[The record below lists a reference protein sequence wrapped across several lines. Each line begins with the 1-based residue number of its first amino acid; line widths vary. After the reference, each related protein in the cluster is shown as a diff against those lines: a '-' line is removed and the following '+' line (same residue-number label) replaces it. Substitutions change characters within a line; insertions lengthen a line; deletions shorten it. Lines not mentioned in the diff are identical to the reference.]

1 MTYGV
6 TTMQKLLK
14 CTKIMSLEVPHH
26 FRNFYLL
33 LISTYVV
40 INNNIYPQYKFNVF
54 SNSIQAS
61 QWKFIEFEFN
71 IIFFYRLLCDHCC
84 FVTRSAC
91 LLLTTS
97 KNYLNSSC
105 ESGTRRCFFYSP
117 LAKARMFFLILCY
130 TRLLSYFLSSLSY
143 LLYVF
148 NPQLEPAWVRGVSC
162 NHYCSVHFAGV

>member
-1 MTYGV
+1 MKISSHFVAISMTYGV

-40 INNNIYPQYKFNVF
+40 TNNNIYPQYKFNVF

-61 QWKFIEFEFN
+61 QWKLIEFEFN

-117 LAKARMFFLILCY
+117 LAKARICFFWYCVIQDCYLISYPVCHIYYMFL
-130 TRLLSYFLSSLSY
+130 TP
-143 LLYVF
+143 
-148 NPQLEPAWVRGVSC
+148 N
-162 NHYCSVHFAGV
+162 